1 MFQLEPARGRGDPRP
16 RGVEVSYETI
26 REWDLRFGRAFAT
39 TLKRPRPRP
48 GDWDPEAADREIEI
62 RPMLH
67 RLVGRSALD
76 LLERFAAK
84 AENAIARERRTKPAQ
99 DGDEREGTE
108 G

>member
-1 MFQLEPARGRGDPRP
+1 
-16 RGVEVSYETI
+16 
-26 REWDLRFGRAFAT
+26 
-39 TLKRPRPRP
+39 
-48 GDWDPEAADREIEI
+48 
-62 RPMLH
+62 MLH